1 MKIESAKDL
10 QIYHKAYAFVMELFG
25 SKIEYQMTKM
35 SGLFYNF

>member
-10 QIYHKAYAFVMELFG
+10 RIYQKDYAFAMEPFEP
-25 SKIEYQMTKM
+25 KIEYQMAKM